1 MAVRDL
7 RGTPTLTSAIF
18 FLSLTGR
25 IEGREG
31 GRESFITTTLQTKIS
46 EVSSEGSSTVAELT
60 EGIRGGAS
68 LTGHCEEREEQ
79 RGREQLWALPG
90 WPSSTQEEE
99 VLPLLRQEKTRCEA
113 GEASERLDNSRSEH
127 WQAY

>member
-1 MAVRDL
+1 MEVRDL

-18 FLSLTGR
+18 CLSLTGR
-25 IEGREG
+25 IEGRK
-31 GRESFITTTLQTKIS
+31 GREGEFRNNITTLQTKIS
-46 EVSSEGSSTVAELT
+46 EVSSKGSSTVAELT

-90 WPSSTQEEE
+90 GPSATQEEE
-99 VLPLLRQEKTRCEA
+99 VLPLLRQEKTRCET
-113 GEASERLDNSRSEH
+113 GEALERMDPSRS
-127 WQAY
+127 

>member
-1 MAVRDL
+1 MEVRDL

-18 FLSLTGR
+18 CLSLTGR

-31 GRESFITTTLQTKIS
+31 GRKSFITTTLQTKIS
-46 EVSSEGSSTVAELT
+46 EVSSEGSSTVADLT

-90 WPSSTQEEE
+90 GPSATQEEE
-99 VLPLLRQEKTRCEA
+99 VLPLLRQEKTRCET
-113 GEASERLDNSRSEH
+113 GETLERMDPSRS
-127 WQAY
+127 